1 MAHGERQ
8 VESGAPNIHRP
19 VMGRRKRPKMLASLA
34 STNPLANDS
43 NLPKIRSAFA
53 LNVRKNPNCLFKPA
67 C

>member
-8 VESGAPNIHRP
+8 VESGVPNMHRP
-19 VMGRRKRPKMLASLA
+19 VMGRRNPPENLASFV

-53 LNVRKNPNCLFKPA
+53 LNVRKNPNWLFKPA